1 MYMYM
6 YSVAGVMGGGY
17 TSRIYLYRIVGFLN
31 IQGFTPKK
39 SDDVI
44 LNSMHG
50 VCKISACPPKKSDDV
65 ILNSMHGV
73 CKISACPQRRVMM
86 SF

>member
-1 MYMYM
+1 MYM

-44 LNSMHG
+44 LNSASGM
-50 VCKISACPPKKSDDV
+50 CKISA
-65 ILNSMHGV
+65 HTWG
-73 CKISACPQRRVMM
+73 
-86 SF
+86 